1 MSPTLA
7 TLVATT
13 EFLESLIDR
22 GFTAGDQRALL
33 RALARLDAN
42 ERHPSL
48 RVHQLH
54 GDRAGQ
60 WSASASD
67 SLRIVFERLP
77 DGRKRLIECSKHYGD

>member
-1 MSPTLA
+1 MSPTLT
-7 TLVATT
+7 TLVSTT

-22 GFTAGDQRALL
+22 GFSASDQRALL

-48 RVHQLH
+48 RVHQLQ

-77 DGRKRLIECSKHYGD
+77 DGRKRLLECSKHYGD